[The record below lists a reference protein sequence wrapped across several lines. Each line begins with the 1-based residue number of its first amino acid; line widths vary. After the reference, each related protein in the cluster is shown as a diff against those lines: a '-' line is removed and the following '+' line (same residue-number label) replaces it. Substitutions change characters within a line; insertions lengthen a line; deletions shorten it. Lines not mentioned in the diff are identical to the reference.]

1 METRKIKR
9 GPRRLD
15 FMDIKH
21 VAGKKKGKVMLYAL
35 STCGWCKKTKA
46 LFSELGVEYDYTD
59 VDLLKGDERNEAL
72 KIISKFN
79 PEGNF
84 PTIIINDRRCIVGY
98 KEDDIRKA
106 LG

>member
-1 METRKIKR
+1 
-9 GPRRLD
+9 
-15 FMDIKH
+15 MDIKH

-84 PTIIINDRRCIVGY
+84 PTIIINDRKCIVGF
-98 KEDDIRKA
+98 KEDDIREA